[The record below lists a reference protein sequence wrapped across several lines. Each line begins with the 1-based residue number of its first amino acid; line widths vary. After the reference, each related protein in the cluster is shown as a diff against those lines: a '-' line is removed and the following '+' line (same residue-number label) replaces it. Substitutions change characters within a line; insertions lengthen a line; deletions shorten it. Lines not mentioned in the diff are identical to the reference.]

1 MSTLTFVEKTCYV
14 CGAIGR
20 FGEGGLLH
28 FSPPEGLDGHP
39 GNLTPLFTA
48 IHICPYCFFAAPD
61 ISEGT
66 PDILTI
72 VQNDNYR
79 AIAGNSNVHELI
91 RKYIAWALI
100 QNRLGNNCEAAR
112 TMLFAT
118 WLSEQFEKPAITSQ
132 CRRKA
137 IQLMTTCQANGGGFE
152 MTRGKETLAVVDLHR
167 REGLFSEA
175 LSFCQ
180 MALANLPLSEEDEF
194 LLRYEEILI
203 RQGNSLYVTISEAER
218 NF

>member
-28 FSPPEGLDGHP
+28 FSPPVGLDGHP

-48 IHICPYCFFAAPD
+48 IHICPHCFFASPD
-61 ISEGT
+61 ISEGSEE
-66 PDILTI
+66 IRTI
-72 VQNDNYR
+72 VLNEKYR

-100 QNRLGNNCEAAR
+100 QNRRRNDCEAAR

-118 WLSEQFEKPAITSQ
+118 WLAEQYEKQEITSQ

-137 IQLMTTCQANGGGFE
+137 MQLMKNCQANGGGFE
-152 MTRGKETLAVVDLHR
+152 MTRGKEALAVVDLHR
-167 REGLFSEA
+167 RESIFEEA
-175 LSFCQ
+175 LVLCQ
-180 MALANLPLSEEDEF
+180 TALATLSLSEEDEF
-194 LLRYEEILI
+194 LLRYEELLI
-203 RQGNSLYVTISEAER
+203 KQCNSSYVTINEAEQ